1 MTIGEWIQLRFN
13 SLGYPYSE
21 DIEAELFK
29 DSSPNEVF
37 SADAQE
43 KVEVALFNLI
53 PYLMTLPKSVSEAGF
68 SMTRQSLTDLYKA
81 LLKKWGAKYG
91 LEDTYGILN
100 SIEDVTDVW

>member
-1 MTIGEWIQLRFN
+1 MTIGAWIEQRFN

-29 DSSPNEVF
+29 DSSPSEVF
-37 SADAQE
+37 SSATQE
-43 KVEVALFNLI
+43 KVEVALFHLI
-53 PYLMTLPKSVSEAGF
+53 PYLMTQPKSISESGF
-68 SMTRQSLTDLYKA
+68 SITRQSLTDLYKA

-100 SIEDVTDVW
+100 TIEDVTDVW